1 MAKKELKISDK
12 KLTTDTK
19 QAIVFRSPARIPD
32 KGLQSLINLDKIQ
45 EINIAYYDIA
55 PTELQ
60 ALSRGGEVN
69 ITIFDN
75 SEDIYSLSNEE
86 KNTLMG
92 EITNI

>member
-45 EINIAYYDIA
+45 EMI
-55 PTELQ
+55 
-60 ALSRGGEVN
+60 
-69 ITIFDN
+69 
-75 SEDIYSLSNEE
+75 
-86 KNTLMG
+86 
-92 EITNI
+92 